1 MIQAD
6 AKLSIRRIPLSQLH
20 VTETEACYP
29 ERFAL
34 YLQLLCDHPELDVD
48 PLVVR
53 PSVPGMFGIRNGKH
67 RFCSS
72 IMAGRPDA
80 LCIVVE
86 EK

>member
-1 MIQAD
+1 MIPSG

-34 YLQLLCDHPELDVD
+34 YLQLLLDHPELDVD

-53 PSVPGMFGIRNGKH
+53 PSGPSMFGIRNGKH

-72 IMAGRPDA
+72 IMAGRSDA
-80 LCIVVE
+80 WCLVVE